1 MSELVLADFSGRSN
15 LKDLEG
21 LFIYFDVDE
30 LLLLGYIT
38 NNLSRLSPLLVLG
51 ELELI

>member
-1 MSELVLADFSGRSN
+1 MSKLVLVNFSSKFN

-21 LFIYFDVDE
+21 LFIYFNINK

-38 NNLSRLSPLLVLG
+38 NNLFRLSFFLVLG